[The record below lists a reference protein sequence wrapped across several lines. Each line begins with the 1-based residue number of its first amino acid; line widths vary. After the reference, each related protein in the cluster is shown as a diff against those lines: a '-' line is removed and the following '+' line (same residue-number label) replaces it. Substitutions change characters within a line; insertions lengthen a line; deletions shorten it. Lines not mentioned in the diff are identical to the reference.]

1 VKLVASL
8 FCVAALS
15 LVGCVDDTTNAGGQ
29 GEGLDPAKTTANFGP
44 IDNGSGLHDAVYN
57 INLSGL
63 ALREIAL
70 AEDICSG
77 CTIQQAF
84 LPERNGTIDE
94 VRVIGVGENVVCRI
108 YLGDGEVVMDECGIT
123 GAPN

>member
-1 VKLVASL
+1 MKLAASL

-29 GEGLDPAKTTANFGP
+29 GEGLDPAKTSANFGP
-44 IDNGSGLHDAVYN
+44 IVTGNGLRDVVFN
-57 INLSGL
+57 LDLSGL
-63 ALREIAL
+63 ALREL
-70 AEDICSG
+70 ARADDICEG

-84 LPERNGTIDE
+84 LPERNGAIDE
-94 VRVIGVGENVVCRI
+94 VRVVGVGETVLCRI
-108 YLGDGEVVMDECGIT
+108 YLADGEVVMDECGIT